1 MNIDFVEKVRRT
13 IEKHHMLE
21 KGDRVVVG
29 LSGGADSSALL
40 EALYLLKEQYSLSL
54 FAAHINHGIRGEEAD
69 NDEAFAESL
78 AKQRDIPFLC
88 LKADAPAYAKEHR
101 IGLEEAG
108 RRIRYD
114 YFESCAKGGKIA
126 TAHTLSDNAETVLL
140 HLSRGAGTKGL
151 CGIPPIRGNIIRPL
165 IECSRDEVEDFCKK
179 RGLDFVTDST
189 NLCDDYSRN
198 FIRNNIIPLF
208 KKLNPGF
215 ERAVSRSAAIAAG
228 EQGFIE
234 RAAQKALSDCAATE
248 ETKSLK
254 KESSDGTQSLSSD
267 GSGNAEKPFPQDAQN
282 TTDSLDTAKLLSLDE
297 GLRMRVLKL
306 FLEGLFKKSTV
317 DYSLVSRLNDSLDN
331 GKAVNLRDGKK
342 AVFKD
347 GRLTV
352 ACQKGPLP
360 QPFYKKID
368 LSKGDAVIFA
378 KGKKVEIRRGEKF
391 EKAEINGCQKINSLL
406 SYNVLDR
413 DKISNTV
420 ILRTRLSGDKITLKK
435 RGCTKTLKK
444 LWNEKKFT
452 EKQRQSFL
460 ILESDSA
467 LVLSEPDGVNA
478 GYEADKNTKN
488 ILSVKIFAEE

>member
-69 NDEAFAESL
+69 KDEAFAESL

-151 CGIPPIRGNIIRPL
+151 CGIPPVRGNIIRPL
-165 IECSRDEVEDFCKK
+165 IECSRDEVEAFCKK
-179 RGLDFVTDST
+179 RSLDFVTDST

-198 FIRNNIIPLF
+198 FIRNNIMPLF

-234 RAAQKALSDCAATE
+234 RAAQKALSDCA
-248 ETKSLK
+248 
-254 KESSDGTQSLSSD
+254 
-267 GSGNAEKPFPQDAQN
+267 EKPFPQDAQN
-282 TTDSLDTAKLLSLDE
+282 TTDPLDTARLLSLDE

-317 DYSLVSRLNDSLDN
+317 DYSLVSRLNDSLDT

-352 ACQKGPLP
+352 ACQKDPLP

-378 KGKKVEIRRGEKF
+378 KGKRVEIRRGEKF

>member
-1 MNIDFVEKVRRT
+1 
-13 IEKHHMLE
+13 MLE

-151 CGIPPIRGNIIRPL
+151 CGIPPVRGNIIRPL
-165 IECSRDEVEDFCKK
+165 IECSRDEVEAFCKK

-234 RAAQKALSDCAATE
+234 RAAQKALSDCA
-248 ETKSLK
+248 
-254 KESSDGTQSLSSD
+254 
-267 GSGNAEKPFPQDAQN
+267 EKPFPQDAQN
-282 TTDSLDTAKLLSLDE
+282 TIDSLDTARLLSLDE

-317 DYSLVSRLNDSLDN
+317 DYSLVSRLNDSLDT

-342 AVFKD
+342 AIFKD

-352 ACQKGPLP
+352 ACQKDPLP

>member
-54 FAAHINHGIRGEEAD
+54 FAAHVNHGIRGEEAD

-151 CGIPPIRGNIIRPL
+151 CGIPPVRGNIIRPL
-165 IECSRDEVEDFCKK
+165 IECSRDEVEAFCKK

-198 FIRNNIIPLF
+198 FIRNNIMPLF

-234 RAAQKALSDCAATE
+234 RAAQKALSDC
-248 ETKSLK
+248 
-254 KESSDGTQSLSSD
+254 
-267 GSGNAEKPFPQDAQN
+267 AEKPFPQDAQN

-317 DYSLVSRLNDSLDN
+317 DYSLVSRLNDSLDT

-352 ACQKGPLP
+352 ACQKDPLP

-378 KGKKVEIRRGEKF
+378 KGKRVEIRRGEKF

>member
-54 FAAHINHGIRGEEAD
+54 FAAHVNHGIRGEEAD

-101 IGLEEAG
+101 MGLEEAG

-151 CGIPPIRGNIIRPL
+151 CGIPPVRGNIIRPL

-179 RGLDFVTDST
+179 RSLDFVTDST

-234 RAAQKALSDCAATE
+234 RAAQKALSDCA
-248 ETKSLK
+248 
-254 KESSDGTQSLSSD
+254 
-267 GSGNAEKPFPQDAQN
+267 EKPFPQDAQN
-282 TTDSLDTAKLLSLDE
+282 TTDPLDTAKLLSLDE

-317 DYSLVSRLNDSLDN
+317 DYSLVSRLNDSLDT

-352 ACQKGPLP
+352 ACQKDPLP

-378 KGKKVEIRRGEKF
+378 KGKRVEIRRGEKF